1 MSSWPRGR
9 SVGRSLPTSDAARK
23 RSRGRYNIRLF
34 LAMFWK
40 KVVAAGVLLLLGYS
54 SALWRYRTN
63 TKTYSI
69 FNTRTTIHLEY
80 EGPDFIEWDIPGV
93 CSVKNRTLQNTIMIC
108 SVQGVHTIRP
118 KVYGKTAEAEE
129 RFLYVD
135 RPSECFL
142 WYYQSSRVDNKPI
155 QNIVMWIYDPENASP
170 EELANNAS
178 QPSINSMSLSSQFFS
193 MGEEPTILSV
203 ISYDVYIPEITKQE
217 GIWEVQIPHT
227 KANVLLMIK
236 GNSVAFQDCFVAH
249 HPFLVSY
256 ISQNF
261 TQNSEDL
268 PLTTSTEENILF
280 DWHPCFPANVV
291 TISHWETLYS
301 NDAFNTTQ
309 KIRIPPNM
317 LTDEERENIQDISL
331 IEEGI
336 IFLTAGR
343 LYLRRTND
351 FLKLDQTFHIPSN
364 ITGTETRTWCWP
376 EYVPK
381 EGLELS
387 EIILWTKKEV
397 FLGYAGLRFF
407 KLICLE
413 ELVEILKLHE
423 EDINKF
429 TIHRATYT
437 SDPTGI
443 ALLLVH
449 PIMGSQSSMMHLV
462 FYNENTIKWELQDFV
477 LYFPQDQKLNALFLY
492 SALPNFVIWDTK
504 TVYYSYHKYSK
515 NGYMLSPL
523 GYQDLTSFANN
534 SYIHQVFIDY
544 FGNGVIKM
552 YNNIMLYFK
561 IDVTD
566 VSLLHKWVNENE
578 NTVILIN
585 TNGEPLLTNLNY
597 GFAKVSEY
605 PLMLELYSSIY
616 TEVTSCPYLLFESSI
631 YLNDIRMD
639 KRDELTF
646 WSQIVYPENY
656 GVYSIV
662 EINGPEILKQERNVD
677 YETALGIC
685 TKNLT
690 VTLYQRVDYEAV
702 NNYSQLQDEN
712 MGHVMIQL
720 RPSQFAKTCPSSN
733 QAIHVLVGCYTK
745 RHIVLKGYENK
756 KCRHENLK
764 YEIEKQYLRGN
775 PPENKVRRYD
785 DDEFV
790 EDVTANFIIWEIHER
805 IDFSYTVTM
814 HSAGCV
820 NEAQTWKSMIKENKD
835 LPIDK
840 VWGPEN
846 YRHCFSFSSGKPGDL
861 SQPYEIINSSNK
873 NEIIWKTHHI
883 GFYVFRV
890 KIIDPNYSFCELTT
904 TFAIEIFGIL
914 PRTDP
919 IMVLF
924 ILLGLIIIIFICL
937 LISYFQYLRIFRK
950 FIYEP
955 SVKSKN
961 KKKQRQ

>member
-178 QPSINSMSLSSQFFS
+178 QPSI
-193 MGEEPTILSV
+193 
-203 ISYDVYIPEITKQE
+203 
-217 GIWEVQIPHT
+217 
-227 KANVLLMIK
+227 
-236 GNSVAFQDCFVAH
+236 
-249 HPFLVSY
+249 
-256 ISQNF
+256 
-261 TQNSEDL
+261 
-268 PLTTSTEENILF
+268 
-280 DWHPCFPANVV
+280 
-291 TISHWETLYS
+291 
-301 NDAFNTTQ
+301 
-309 KIRIPPNM
+309 
-317 LTDEERENIQDISL
+317 
-331 IEEGI
+331 
-336 IFLTAGR
+336 
-343 LYLRRTND
+343 
-351 FLKLDQTFHIPSN
+351 
-364 ITGTETRTWCWP
+364 
-376 EYVPK
+376 

-775 PPENKVRRYD
+775 PPENKLINYNVSEYGCPLHIYMTEKFHPVLQLYD